1 MQKILGGW
9 LCFISFFSVYGT
21 TTEAELATLK
31 QQIALLQQQ
40 IKILEQKFSHVSTN
54 EASKA
59 QYQPG
64 NITTAKNINI
74 AHNADSSKN
83 PAQKLEQALPQ
94 DKSDEKSWALGD
106 TSTKVSLS
114 GFLKLT
120 GIYDVAGSTGL
131 PGDPSSGSGR
141 NYLNA
146 RTIGLNGTD
155 SAPSR
160 DLYLH
165 ARETRFTIGTTSPI
179 DGKELST
186 CFEMDFLGDPTA
198 AAVIS
203 NGYNFRMRKLY
214 VKYAGFTVGQ
224 DWSTFVDIGT
234 FPETVD
240 RNGPVGNSQI
250 RQGLIRYT
258 LNAWEKY
265 TFDFSIENPESEFI
279 TQNGTMKNT
288 GSSITSNDK
297 TKTYFDGIKGENRFP
312 DLVASMKYDFGK
324 GYVKFSALA
333 RRNSIFDHGKNTH
346 ASALGGAIASS
357 FLYKLFKNDSF
368 VTQLGYGY
376 GGGRY
381 FTDAMNAATY
391 YNGSKLHNQKEFHLS
406 AGYKH
411 QWQEENNI
419 RSTIALG
426 YFRLMNC
433 KELKDNYLAGVISKE
448 NAYNL
453 NTHVMSL
460 HMNLMGNIN
469 KYTQL
474 GLEYILARRKTEAG
488 LSGTLRRITFAV
500 QVNF

>member
-1 MQKILGGW
+1 MKKILCGCLG
-9 LCFISFFSVYGT
+9 FISFSNICYA

-40 IKILEQKFSHVSTN
+40 IKILEQKVSHVSIN
-54 EASKA
+54 APSKM
-59 QYQPG
+59 QYQT
-64 NITTAKNINI
+64 NNLTATKNNSI
-74 AHNADSSKN
+74 AHGIDSSKN
-83 PAQKLEQALPQ
+83 PAQKLEESLSQ
-94 DKSDEKSWALGD
+94 DKSEEKSWTLGD

-131 PGDPSSGSGR
+131 PGDSSSGSGR

-146 RTIGLNGTD
+146 RSIGLKGVD
-155 SAPSR
+155 GAPSR

-198 AAVIS
+198 ASVVS

-214 VKYAGFTVGQ
+214 AKYAGFTVGQ

-258 LNAWEKY
+258 LNAWGKY
-265 TFDFSIENPESEFI
+265 TFDFSIENPESEFV
-279 TQNGTMKNT
+279 TKNGAMKNT
-288 GSSITSNDK
+288 GSST
-297 TKTYFDGIKGENRFP
+297 TKEPYTNGIKGENRFS

-324 GYVKFSALA
+324 GYVKFAALA
-333 RRNSIFDHGKNTH
+333 RRNSILDHDKNTH
-346 ASALGGAIASS
+346 ASAMGGAIASS

-368 VTQLGYGY
+368 VAQLGYGY
-376 GGGRY
+376 GAGRY
-381 FTDAMNAATY
+381 FTDSMNAATY
-391 YNGSKLHNQKEFHLS
+391 YDGNKLHNQKEFHLS
-406 AGYKH
+406 TGYKH

-488 LSGTLRRITFAV
+488 LPGTLRRITFAV

>member
-1 MQKILGGW
+1 MKKILCGC
-9 LCFISFFSVYGT
+9 LCFISFSNVDGA
-21 TTEAELATLK
+21 TTEAELVTLK

-40 IKILEQKFSHVSTN
+40 IKILEQKFSNVSTN
-54 EASKA
+54 GSSKA
-59 QYQPG
+59 QYQAS
-64 NITTAKNINI
+64 NLTAAKNTNI
-74 AHNADSSKN
+74 AHNADSSKHSM
-83 PAQKLEQALPQ
+83 QKLEQALPQ
-94 DKSDEKSWALGD
+94 DKSDEKSWTLGD

-131 PGDPSSGSGR
+131 PGDSSSGSGR

-146 RTIGLNGTD
+146 RTIGLKGTD
-155 SAPSR
+155 SAPSS

-179 DGKELST
+179 DDKELLT

-198 AAVIS
+198 AAVVS

-214 VKYAGFTVGQ
+214 AKYAGFTVGQ

-258 LNAWEKY
+258 LNVFDKY
-265 TFDFSIENPESEFI
+265 TFDFAIENPESEFI
-279 TQNGTMKNT
+279 TKNGTMANT
-288 GSSITSNDK
+288 GTS
-297 TKTYFDGIKGENRFP
+297 TKKDPYTDGIKGENRFP

-324 GYVKFSALA
+324 GYVKFAALA
-333 RRNSIFDHGKNTH
+333 RRNSIFDHDKNTH
-346 ASALGGAIASS
+346 ASALGGAIDLS
-357 FLYKLFKNDSF
+357 FLYKLFKNDSI
-368 VTQLGYGY
+368 VAQLGYGY

-381 FTDAMNAATY
+381 FTDSMNAAAY
-391 YNGSKLHNQKEFHLS
+391 YDGDKLHNQKEFHLS
-406 AGYKH
+406 TGYKH

-419 RSTIALG
+419 RSTVALG

-433 KELKDNYLAGVISKE
+433 KELKVNYLAGIISKD

-460 HMNLMGNIN
+460 HINLIGNIN
-469 KYTQL
+469 KYTQI